1 MFALPQPRAGRGH
14 VDARLGLNAVVH
26 EWRLLTELRHGRAA
40 RTEQNAGHRI
50 DSIEASTN
58 DASTY
63 DASTAVRSSPFPS
76 PSFPFSLRRNA
87 T

>member
-58 DASTY
+58 DAST
-63 DASTAVRSSPFPS
+63 AVRSSPFPS